1 MALAG
6 GCPEDKDTKIS
17 AVKQSVVRK
26 NPKDL
31 GGDLTGT
38 GYRESLLYDK
48 RGQGKCF
55 PGTIFLSLQKNASDS
70 SMSFV
75 K

>member
-1 MALAG
+1 MKG
-6 GCPEDKDTKIS
+6 GSGRGCPDDK

-31 GGDLTGT
+31 GGDWTGI
-38 GYRESLLYDK
+38 GYRESLLYGK
-48 RGQGKCF
+48 RGQGKA
-55 PGTIFLSLQKNASDS
+55 LSRDNIPFTTKNASDS
-70 SMSFV
+70 SMPSV

>member
-6 GCPEDKDTKIS
+6 GCLEDKDRKIS

-31 GGDLTGT
+31 GGDLTGV

-48 RGQGKCF
+48 RGQGKA
-55 PGTIFLSLQKNASDS
+55 LSRDNI
-70 SMSFV
+70 SFTTE
-75 K
+75 KCK

>member
-6 GCPEDKDTKIS
+6 GCPEDKDTKIP

-38 GYRESLLYDK
+38 GYRESLL
-48 RGQGKCF
+48 
-55 PGTIFLSLQKNASDS
+55 
-70 SMSFV
+70 
-75 K
+75 

>member
-1 MALAG
+1 MKG
-6 GCPEDKDTKIS
+6 DSGRGCPEDKDTKTS

-31 GGDLTGT
+31 GGDWTGI
-38 GYRESLLYDK
+38 GYRESLLYGK
-48 RGQGKCF
+48 RGQGKA
-55 PGTIFLSLQKNASDS
+55 LSRDNIPFTTEKC
-70 SMSFV
+70 